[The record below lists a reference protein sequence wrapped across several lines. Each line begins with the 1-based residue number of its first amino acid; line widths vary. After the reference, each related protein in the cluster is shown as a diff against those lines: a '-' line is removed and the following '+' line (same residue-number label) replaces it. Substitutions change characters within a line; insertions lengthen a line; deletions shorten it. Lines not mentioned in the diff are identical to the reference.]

1 MPRRRYN
8 LTKEKI
14 FKLIKE
20 GRGCGEK
27 EQYDPWLK
35 IGDFASLGRGNRVNV
50 PNSKRVHHFFSD
62 LERDFFFHL
71 LWDDSI
77 IDIREQFPLR
87 PAEET
92 VEIAKKLGY
101 KPPKPYKSGC
111 AFIMSTDMLVTVK
124 DSNKENLIAYTI
136 KYKKELEK
144 VRILEKLAIEE
155 TYWGYRDVPFEIITE
170 NKFNRTA
177 ARNISM
183 LFSHAI
189 IEPEISKEVVDH
201 IYDELVDGIF
211 CYKGKGKKINNIC
224 KDIDVRN
231 GYEKGL
237 SLRFFYYYAALKDIP
252 VKIEDLIVGTCIID
266 DVVNYEIFENML
278 KGEVINGNIV

>member
-14 FKLIKE
+14 YKLIKD
-20 GRGCGEK
+20 GRGRGEK

-35 IGDFASLGRGNRVNV
+35 IGDFASLGRGNRVNA
-50 PNSKRVHHFFSD
+50 PKSKRVHHFFSD
-62 LERDFFFHL
+62 LEKDFFFNL

-87 PAEET
+87 PEEET
-92 VEIAKKLGY
+92 VEIAKKLGF

-111 AFIMSTDMLVTVK
+111 AFMMTTDMLITAREN
-124 DSNKENLIAYTI
+124 NKEKLIAYTI
-136 KYKKELEK
+136 KPSKELKK
-144 VRILEKLAIEE
+144 VRVLEKLAIEE
-155 TYWGYRDVPFEIITE
+155 TYWGYRDIPFVIITE
-170 NKFNRTA
+170 NNFNRMV

-189 IEPEISKEVVDH
+189 IETEIKQEVVDH
-201 IYDELVDGIF
+201 LYDELVDNMF
-211 CYKGKGKKINNIC
+211 YYKDKGKRLNDIC
-224 KDIDVRN
+224 KDIDSRN
-231 GYEKGL
+231 GYEKGF

-252 VKIEDLIVGTCIID
+252 VKLEKLIVGTCIMD
-266 DVVNYEIFENML
+266 DVVDYEFFKNML
-278 KGEVINGNIV
+278 KGEMINGTIM

>member
-14 FKLIKE
+14 SKLIKD

-35 IGDFASLGRGNRVNV
+35 IGDFASLGRGNRVNT

-62 LERDFFFHL
+62 LEKDFFFHL

-87 PAEET
+87 PVEET
-92 VEIAKKLGY
+92 VEIAEKLGF

-111 AFIMSTDMLVTVK
+111 AFMMTTDMLVTFK
-124 DSNKENLIAYTI
+124 ENNKEKLIAYTI
-136 KYKKELEK
+136 KPSNELEK
-144 VRILEKLAIEE
+144 DRVLEKLAIEE
-155 TYWGYRDVPFEIITE
+155 TYWGYRDVPYEIITE
-170 NKFNRTA
+170 NKFDRMV
-177 ARNISM
+177 ARNIFM
-183 LFSHAI
+183 LFSHAT
-189 IEPEISKEVVDH
+189 IETEISQEVIDH

-211 CYKGKGKKINNIC
+211 YYKGKGKKINDIC

-237 SLRFFYYYAALKDIP
+237 SLRLFYYYAALKDIP
-252 VKIEDLIVGTCIID
+252 VKLEHLIVGTCIVD
-266 DVVNYEIFENML
+266 DVVNYKIFENMM
-278 KGEVINGNIV
+278 KGDAVNGNIV